1 MFFMFHVYCLSRLYC
16 DGAES
21 VGRLSGL
28 ATCHD
33 LCLALLTA
41 LAPVLPHLT
50 EEASLAHPTALPS
63 PTQHGWVKSADFR
76 NDILSQRRVSFFLH
90 LWVIAEHT
98 KLAFTRK
105 TDDSCLLFNCCEHGQ
120 ILQQIGI
127 RKFVQFFLYFRIP
140 FLEQIRESVKKLG
153 LKSGEGSLLIKVKSV
168 FRIWI
173 RTDPHKEMPPGYG
186 SGSRR

>member
-21 VGRLSGL
+21 VGRLSGR

-90 LWVIAEHT
+90 LCR
-98 KLAFTRK
+98 LRK
-105 TDDSCLLFNCCEHGQ
+105 KCFEMFS
-120 ILQQIGI
+120 
-127 RKFVQFFLYFRIP
+127 RSKSYFC
-140 FLEQIRESVKKLG
+140 
-153 LKSGEGSLLIKVKSV
+153 
-168 FRIWI
+168 
-173 RTDPHKEMPPGYG
+173 
-186 SGSRR
+186 